1 MRAGSTRPRVEP
13 FSVVPPPLSSTGDAM
28 AEASSAAAANVDVPP
43 LTTSDDS
50 DIRRTLDHVVDTP
63 FCNLHLTSH
72 GG

>member
-13 FSVVPPPLSSTGDAM
+13 FSVVPPPPSSTGDAM
-28 AEASSAAAANVDVPP
+28 AGVSSATVANVDVSP

-50 DIRRTLDHVVDTP
+50 DIRRTLDHVVDTT
-63 FCNLHLTSH
+63 FYNLHLTSH

>member
-13 FSVVPPPLSSTGDAM
+13 FSVVPPPPSSTGVDTV
-28 AEASSAAAANVDVPP
+28 EAFGGGGADVDVPP
-43 LTTSDDS
+43 STTSDDS

>member
-1 MRAGSTRPRVEP
+1 
-13 FSVVPPPLSSTGDAM
+13 M

-43 LTTSDDS
+43 LTTSDDL

>member
-1 MRAGSTRPRVEP
+1 MRAGSTRPRVKP
-13 FSVVPPPLSSTGDAM
+13 FSVVPPPPSSTGDVM
-28 AEASSAAAANVDVPP
+28 AEASSAVAANVDVPP

-50 DIRRTLDHVVDTP
+50 DIRCTLDHVVDTP